1 MKLSSKLICYHLQKS
16 FPIHTSRLD
25 TEPVLSCPACFE
37 KATPLQDGRI
47 YLVSEPD
54 FRLTFRHPKNILF
67 LIVGASYH
75 DYELSQPNLC
85 VIPQDIPV
93 NMILNKLQ
101 EIFLIYDQWNQSLID
116 SRLRNASIMELM
128 ELTDCIIPNPMM
140 LIGMDFTIIASKKW
154 ELGDLSNSVLG
165 SSENSWALVDSLK
178 QDLNYEEAFY
188 KTGYFYYPGND
199 LTVPALCVNISNND
213 KAVYRLMFSEG
224 EAPLDDTFGFILE
237 YLAQMV
243 SHALSTGIM
252 HNRDKSFPLHQIFI
266 SIMTDPGADYVKISQ
281 QLSNVGWLSSHMYQ
295 CILIQT
301 GLIDQKNLTLNAICN
316 YLENT
321 IPASC
326 ATEYKGNAVLF
337 INLDLCTMTVREIS
351 DKIEGFIKSSMLNAG
366 YSRKM
371 LGHFNFH
378 RQYTQASVALQVGKR
393 KNPAE
398 SIHHFNSIALPYILE
413 QATRKLPAYMICHE
427 KLLSLKYKDEA
438 GQSHLYDTLRCFL
451 EHNQNIAHTANAL
464 FIHRTTLLYRLDKIR
479 AFLDSDLTDRDEILY
494 LLLSFHM
501 MDMESE
507 NQAEK

>member
-1 MKLSSKLICYHLQKS
+1 MKLSAKLICYHLQKS
-16 FPIHTSRLD
+16 FTIHTSRLE
-25 TEPVLSCPACFE
+25 TEPVLSCLACYE
-37 KATPLQDGRI
+37 KTTPLQDGRI

-54 FRLTFRHPKNILF
+54 FQLTFRHPRNILF
-67 LIVGASYH
+67 LIVGASYD

-85 VIPQDIPV
+85 VIPQDIPA
-93 NMILNKLQ
+93 NTILNKLQ

-116 SRLRNASIMELM
+116 SRLRNASIMELL

-140 LIGMDFTIIASKKW
+140 LIGMDFTIIASRKW
-154 ELGDLSNSVLG
+154 DLGDLSSSVLG

-178 QDLNYEEAFY
+178 QDRNYEEAFY
-188 KTGYFYYPGND
+188 KTGYFYYPGNG
-199 LTVPALCVNISNND
+199 LSIPALCVNISNNNR
-213 KAVYRLMFSEG
+213 AVYRLMFSEG
-224 EAPLDDTFGFILE
+224 EVPLDDTFGFILE

-281 QLSNVGWLSSHMYQ
+281 QLTNVGWLSSHMYQ

-337 INLDLCTMTVREIS
+337 INLDLCTMTVHEIS

-427 KLLSLKYKDEA
+427 KLLALKYKDET
-438 GQSHLYDTLRCFL
+438 GQSHLYYTLRCFL

-464 FIHRTTLLYRLDKIR
+464 FIEQRFFTVWIRSRLFWILTLQTEMRSCICC
-479 AFLDSDLTDRDEILY
+479 FLSI
-494 LLLSFHM
+494 
-501 MDMESE
+501 
-507 NQAEK
+507 

>member
-25 TEPVLSCPACFE
+25 TEPVLSCPACYE
-37 KATPLQDGRI
+37 KATPLQDGRV
-47 YLVSEPD
+47 YLVSGPD

-93 NMILNKLQ
+93 NTILNKLQ

-337 INLDLCTMTVREIS
+337 INLDLCTMTVHEIS

-427 KLLSLKYKDEA
+427 KLLSLKYRDEA

-479 AFLDSDLTDRDEILY
+479 TFLDSDLTDRDEILY
-494 LLLSFHM
+494 LLLSFHL

>member
-25 TEPVLSCPACFE
+25 TEPVLSCPACYE
-37 KATPLQDGRI
+37 KATPLQDGRV

-67 LIVGASYH
+67 LIIGTSYH

-93 NMILNKLQ
+93 NTILNKLQ

-140 LIGMDFTIIASKKW
+140 LIGMDFTIIASRKW
-154 ELGDLSNSVLG
+154 ALGDLSNSVLG
-165 SSENSWALVDSLK
+165 SSENSWALVYSL
-178 QDLNYEEAFY
+178 
-188 KTGYFYYPGND
+188 
-199 LTVPALCVNISNND
+199 NISNND

-494 LLLSFHM
+494 LLLSFHL

>member
-25 TEPVLSCPACFE
+25 TEPVLSCPTCFE

-67 LIVGASYH
+67 LIIGASYH

-93 NMILNKLQ
+93 NTILNKLQ

-140 LIGMDFTIIASKKW
+140 LIGMDFTIIASRKW
-154 ELGDLSNSVLG
+154 ALGDLSNSVLG

-188 KTGYFYYPGND
+188 KKGYFYYPGNG

-252 HNRDKSFPLHQIFI
+252 HNRVNHFLYTRSLFPL
-266 SIMTDPGADYVKISQ
+266 
-281 QLSNVGWLSSHMYQ
+281 
-295 CILIQT
+295 
-301 GLIDQKNLTLNAICN
+301 
-316 YLENT
+316 
-321 IPASC
+321 
-326 ATEYKGNAVLF
+326 
-337 INLDLCTMTVREIS
+337 
-351 DKIEGFIKSSMLNAG
+351 
-366 YSRKM
+366 
-371 LGHFNFH
+371 
-378 RQYTQASVALQVGKR
+378 
-393 KNPAE
+393 
-398 SIHHFNSIALPYILE
+398 
-413 QATRKLPAYMICHE
+413 
-427 KLLSLKYKDEA
+427 
-438 GQSHLYDTLRCFL
+438 
-451 EHNQNIAHTANAL
+451 
-464 FIHRTTLLYRLDKIR
+464 
-479 AFLDSDLTDRDEILY
+479 
-494 LLLSFHM
+494 
-501 MDMESE
+501 
-507 NQAEK
+507 

>member
-25 TEPVLSCPACFE
+25 TEPVLSCPACYE
-37 KATPLQDGRI
+37 KATPLQDGRV
-47 YLVSEPD
+47 YLVSGPD

-85 VIPQDIPV
+85 VISQDIPV

-351 DKIEGFIKSSMLNAG
+351 DKMLNAG

-494 LLLSFHM
+494 LLLSFHL